1 MPVREKM
8 DMTAHKASLA
18 CFALCTAFAG
28 VSWGQISPKTS
39 TANPPAKTKKKSV
52 PRKVPPCEIK
62 ASRSKVPAGGKVTL
76 RAIHPKPKG
85 TTFTYGWSVSDGRI
99 NSGQATPTIA
109 LDTHIPPGGSITA
122 TVEINA
128 STDAPFGPDR
138 HRTCSYTLKV
148 VKPRKAATKPKA
160 QAGKQ

>member
-1 MPVREKM
+1 MPAKEKM
-8 DMTAHKASLA
+8 DMTAHKASLT
-18 CFALCTAFAG
+18 CFALCIAFAC

-52 PRKVPPCEIK
+52 PRKVSPCEIK
-62 ASRSKVPAGGKVTL
+62 ASRSKVPAGGKETL

-85 TTFTYGWSVSDGRI
+85 TTFTYSWSVSNGRI

-109 LDTHIPPGGSITA
+109 LDTHVPPGESITA
-122 TVEINA
+122 TIEINA

-138 HRTCSYTLKV
+138 HKTCSYTLKV

-160 QAGKQ
+160 QAGKP